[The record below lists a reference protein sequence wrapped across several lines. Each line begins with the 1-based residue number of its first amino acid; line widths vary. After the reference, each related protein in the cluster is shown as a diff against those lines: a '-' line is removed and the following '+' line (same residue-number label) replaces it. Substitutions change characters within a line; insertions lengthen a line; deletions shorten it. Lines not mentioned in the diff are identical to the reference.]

1 MKRAVALQPLS
12 HQHHNSL
19 MACLLISKGISKK
32 ANPDIISDFIT
43 RLYMDDL
50 QPHFKKEEE
59 IVFPALKNQA
69 MKTLLQRE
77 HDTLSILAQR
87 ITNVHD
93 YALMETFHKLLE
105 QHVRFEERVVFNN
118 VQEQAGEDVL
128 HKMEEG
134 LKDSV
139 ARKCSDYPHKFW
151 E

>member
-19 MACLLISKGISKK
+19 MACLLISKGISKR

-43 RLYMDDL
+43 RLYREDL

-59 IVFPALKNQA
+59 FVFPVLKSNA

-77 HDTLSILAQR
+77 HDTISILAQR
-87 ITNVHD
+87 INNVHD
-93 YALMETFHKLLE
+93 YALMETFYKLLE

>member
-19 MACLLISKGISKK
+19 MACLLISKGISKR

-43 RLYMDDL
+43 RLYKEDL

-59 IVFPALKNQA
+59 IVFPALKSQA

-77 HDTLSILAQR
+77 HDTISILAQR

>member
-1 MKRAVALQPLS
+1 MKRAPALQPLS

-43 RLYMDDL
+43 RLYREDL
-50 QPHFKKEEE
+50 QPHFEMEEK
-59 IVFPALKNQA
+59 IVFPAIKNPA
-69 MKTLLQRE
+69 MKQLLQRE
-77 HDTLSILAQR
+77 HDTISILAQR

-93 YALMETFHKLLE
+93 YALMGTFYKLLE
-105 QHVRFEERVVFNN
+105 EHVRFEERVVFND
-118 VQEQAGEDVL
+118 VQENNGEDVL
-128 HKMEEG
+128 LKMEEG
-134 LKDSV
+134 LKGSV